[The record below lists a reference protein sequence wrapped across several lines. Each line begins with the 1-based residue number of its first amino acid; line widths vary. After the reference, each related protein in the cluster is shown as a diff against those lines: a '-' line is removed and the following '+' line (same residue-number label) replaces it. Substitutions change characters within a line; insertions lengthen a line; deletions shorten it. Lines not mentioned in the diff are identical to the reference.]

1 MGSVYDFEVEDIDGN
16 TVDLAKFRGTVS
28 LVVNLASL

>member
-1 MGSVYDFEVEDIDGN
+1 VNSVYDFEVEDIDDN
-16 TVDLAKFRGTVS
+16 AVDLGKFEGTVS

>member
-1 MGSVYDFEVEDIDGN
+1 MISVYDFEVEDIDGDS
-16 TVDLAKFRGTVS
+16 VDLAKYRGTVS

>member
-1 MGSVYDFEVEDIDGN
+1 MKSVYDFEVEDIDGDRVELGN
-16 TVDLAKFRGTVS
+16 FKGTVS